1 MSNDKAVE
9 DLLGKEFVYKILD
22 HASEGMEEADLKQI
36 ARKLGE
42 MSDPPNKVLGGH
54 KRRMNSK
61 NVHHRV
67 EMKAIL
73 SDFWNE
79 KLYDLTP
86 EEGRDALIE
95 IFKSPDLVGEGN
107 MNLAKRLQELHNFY
121 NLYQPLPAMHVLPG
135 GSPTPEKLEKAV
147 MKIII
152 KPSDPGKQQS
162 K

>member
-86 EEGRDALIE
+86 EEGRDALIK
-95 IFKSPDLVGEGN
+95 IFESPDLVGDGN
-107 MNLAKRLQELHNFY
+107 MNLAKRLQELHSY
-121 NLYQPLPAMHVLPG
+121 LNLYQPLPAMHVLPG
-135 GSPTPEKLEKAV
+135 LSPTPEKLEKAV
-147 MKIII
+147 MKAII
-152 KPSDPGKQQS
+152 KYSDPGKQQS

>member
-9 DLLGKEFVYKILD
+9 DLLGKEFVSKILD

-54 KRRMNSK
+54 KIRMNSK

-86 EEGRDALIE
+86 EEGRDALIK
-95 IFKSPDLVGEGN
+95 IFESPDLVGDGN
-107 MNLAKRLQELHNFY
+107 TNLSKKLQELHSYPN
-121 NLYQPLPAMHVLPG
+121 LPATVPTVPVLPAG
-135 GSPTPEKLEKAV
+135 ALTPEKMEKAV
-147 MKIII
+147 MKAII